1 MKKMTAE
8 EKRIYMTETPMPKL
22 ILKLAIPTIISMLI
36 TTFYNLVDTYFVG
49 NINTQASGA
58 IAIVFVLMSII
69 QAFGFMFGHGSGSL
83 VSMLLGSGKTQEASK
98 VANAGFFFAI
108 VFGTICIFPMMIFRD
123 GFARFLQATETILP
137 YARAYMTPIILAMPI
152 MMGSVVL
159 NNQIR
164 YQGNAKTAMFGICA
178 GAIIN
183 IGLDPLFIY
192 VFKMGVAGA
201 GWATAASQVCS
212 FTFLLFITHWEGNI
226 RITVKENPFA
236 FRYLPKIL
244 YTGVPSLIR
253 QGFGCVAGLLLNYE
267 IKKAVSIDIADS
279 AIAGMGIVNR
289 VVMFANSALIGFGQ
303 GFQPAC
309 GFNYGMGNYKRVR
322 QGFFF
327 CVRVAVC
334 FLICTSVIGVIFA
347 PTIVN
352 IFIANDPTAVEIGAF
367 AMRAQCIPFVC
378 AAWTVLTNMLL
389 QATGQGLRAS
399 IVAACRQGIVFI
411 PLLII
416 LSENFG
422 LVGVQIAQ
430 PISDV
435 ISVLVALVVGL
446 LYLKTLKQKDK
457 SNV

>member
-1 MKKMTAE
+1 MKKMTPE
-8 EKRIYMTETPMPKL
+8 EKRIYMTETPMPNL
-22 ILKLAIPTIISMLI
+22 IIKLAIPTIISMLI
-36 TTFYNLVDTYFVG
+36 TTFYNLVDTFFVG

-58 IAIVFVLMSII
+58 IAIVYVLMSII
-69 QAFGFMFGHGSGSL
+69 QAFGFMFGHGSGSML
-83 VSMLLGSGKTQEASK
+83 SRLLGSGKTEEASQ

-108 VFGTICIFPMMIFRD
+108 VFGALCIIPMMLFRVP
-123 GFARFLQATETILP
+123 FATFLQSTDTILP
-137 YARAYMTPIILAMPI
+137 YAIAYMTPIILAMPI

-164 YQGNAKTAMFGICA
+164 YQGNAKTAMIGICT

-192 VFKMGVAGA
+192 VLKMGVAGA
-201 GWATAASQVCS
+201 GWATAISQVCS
-212 FTFLLFITHWEGNI
+212 FTFLLCITHWEGNI
-226 RITVKENPFA
+226 TITLKRNPFK
-236 FRYLPKIL
+236 FKYLPKIL

-267 IKKAVSIDIADS
+267 IKKVVNIDIADS

-289 VVMFANSALIGFGQ
+289 IVMFANSALIGFGQ

-309 GFNYGMGNYKRVR
+309 GFNYGMGNYKRVK

-327 CVRVAVC
+327 CVRVSVV
-334 FLICTSVIGVIFA
+334 FLICTSIVGVVFA
-347 PTIVN
+347 PQIVAM
-352 IFIANDPTAVEIGAF
+352 FIKDDPMAVEIGAF

-411 PLLII
+411 PLLMS
-416 LSENFG
+416 LSTFYG
-422 LVGVQIAQ
+422 LTGVQIAQ

-435 ISVLVALVVGL
+435 ISVIVALVVGL
-446 LYLKTLKQKDK
+446 LYLRELGKKEEG
-457 SNV
+457 NA